1 MFELGK
7 KQAYDGENAPFR
19 NVANSEASTTN
30 DAGFSSI
37 TPINP
42 SNRRKTVQ
50 ANFYS
55 SAGMEPVRNGP
66 LGLLDSGR
74 VDSLQKTTTGRSQ
87 KSSNTINS
95 RKSRSIHS
103 LRRSQQRSRASEMQ
117 TNDFYVVG
125 NLDTINVNYK
135 VDIKN
140 QAVNTKLSLNY
151 V

>member
-1 MFELGK
+1 
-7 KQAYDGENAPFR
+7 
-19 NVANSEASTTN
+19 
-30 DAGFSSI
+30 
-37 TPINP
+37 
-42 SNRRKTVQ
+42 
-50 ANFYS
+50 
-55 SAGMEPVRNGP
+55 MEPVRNGP

-140 QAVNTKLSLNY
+140 
-151 V
+151 